1 MIWDPARKR
10 RDSDEEEFNAFDAEV
25 GNFEHPD
32 FWEPVGESFGGHR
45 TTSEAEQYSGSPI
58 ARIVGGKV
66 AKPYS
71 YPWMVRVR
79 ACSGYACTRMCGG
92 TLVSDRAVVTA
103 SHCIPPYAQVDI
115 KDWQQN
121 NSNEF
126 QTGLIT
132 LGAHEYYNTRAM
144 NVTIDSIHQH
154 PGFYYT
160 TCLLWSDLSN
170 S

>member
-1 MIWDPARKR
+1 MSAFQFENSVKDKAEWDMEGPVLEEVPDYEEVMIWDPARKR
-10 RDSDEEEFNAFDAEV
+10 RDSDDEEVNAFDAEV

-103 SHCIPPYAQVDI
+103 SHCIPPYAQVLT
-115 KDWQQN
+115 KLH
-121 NSNEF
+121 F
-126 QTGLIT
+126 
-132 LGAHEYYNTRAM
+132 R
-144 NVTIDSIHQH
+144 
-154 PGFYYT
+154 
-160 TCLLWSDLSN
+160 
-170 S
+170 